1 MEIRDFRRC
10 KIVEGFGVL
19 DIMRGLKISAHNVLS
34 RGLWPVE
41 ISHTDTVISDQD
53 SSSITCKIQILLL
66 FNDLFLFMKP
76 VNALTNSSHHRVVW
90 RNWLHRSVEAFLTK
104 KKDQF
109 KL

>member
-53 SSSITCKIQILLL
+53 SS
-66 FNDLFLFMKP
+66 
-76 VNALTNSSHHRVVW
+76 
-90 RNWLHRSVEAFLTK
+90 
-104 KKDQF
+104 
-109 KL
+109 